1 MLAKSLGK
9 AAYAVGLTLWVVFS
23 LFVGQALASIIVI
36 SFPSEGNQAVVATLM
51 AALGYALG
59 LGLALGVPPL
69 ASRKL
74 VSKETLGLH
83 RLPTVAD
90 VGIGIMSILPYLV
103 LSGIVLWFGMEVLN
117 IINPEVGQQIPF
129 QNLSLRIEYVVAFI
143 TLVIMAPL
151 AEEILFRGYFLGR
164 LSEKTGKWV
173 AMLITAL
180 VFGLMHLP
188 AFSETGIVLQWSAA
202 IDTFAMGIVVGALRN
217 LSGSIWAGVV
227 LHALKNGVAFYFLFI
242 AQQ

>member
-9 AAYAVGLTLWVVFS
+9 TAYAVGLTLWVVFS

-59 LGLALGVPPL
+59 LGLALGVPAL

-117 IINPEVGQQIPF
+117 IITPEVGQQIPF

-173 AMLITAL
+173 AVLITAL

-188 AFSETGIVLQWSAA
+188 AFSETGVVLQWSAA
-202 IDTFAMGIVVGALRN
+202 SDTFAMGLVVGALRN

>member
-202 IDTFAMGIVVGALRN
+202 IDTFAMGLVVGALRN

>member
-59 LGLALGVPPL
+59 LGLALGVPAL